1 MSSSFL
7 QIASWNI
14 EHLSG
19 ASRED
24 KRQSV
29 YALSDHIEMAG
40 VDIIA
45 FQEIYVT
52 DSEDEVR
59 LFPNQPVIESRA
71 ESDRRNCDLDAVCYL
86 LEEHLE
92 APWRYLI
99 LPNRFS
105 GDKSQLCAVMWNTKR
120 AQITKVTRLN
130 VSHESE
136 GMSIWDRAP
145 HAVNFTSP
153 LKVWRKDDQGEWHQ
167 VEEHKT
173 LTIVPLHM
181 KSNYGGSTINRR
193 KRAIE
198 AEELCTALKAQSA
211 ELDPSLILIGDTN
224 ILRYD
229 EPAIDIFLNNG
240 FIDLN
245 NTDGPTYWSSRYGES
260 PFDRAFVVAGRDE
273 FKYSRQYVLR
283 SADLELH
290 DRFLSDHQMIKISVK
305 IYLDDNDPR

>member
-24 KRQSV
+24 KKQSA
-29 YALSDHIEMAG
+29 YALADHIEMAG

-105 GDKSQLCAVMWNTKR
+105 GDKSQAN
-120 AQITKVTRLN
+120 
-130 VSHESE
+130 
-136 GMSIWDRAP
+136 IW
-145 HAVNFTSP
+145 
-153 LKVWRKDDQGEWHQ
+153 
-167 VEEHKT
+167 
-173 LTIVPLHM
+173 
-181 KSNYGGSTINRR
+181 
-193 KRAIE
+193 
-198 AEELCTALKAQSA
+198 
-211 ELDPSLILIGDTN
+211 
-224 ILRYD
+224 
-229 EPAIDIFLNNG
+229 
-240 FIDLN
+240 
-245 NTDGPTYWSSRYGES
+245 
-260 PFDRAFVVAGRDE
+260 GR
-273 FKYSRQYVLR
+273 S
-283 SADLELH
+283 
-290 DRFLSDHQMIKISVK
+290 
-305 IYLDDNDPR
+305 